1 MFGCAF
7 ETLNY
12 MSAAYNWLW
21 SSFVNHITASNV
33 GAVPS
38 LELLTLHVGKAE
50 SKSLMMV
57 LLESPA
63 SPMVHDETLEGHF
76 SMHTLVGVQNVF
88 QILFLV

>member
-7 ETLNY
+7 ETPNY

-21 SSFVNHITASNV
+21 SSCVNQITACSV
-33 GAVPS
+33 GAVQS
-38 LELLTLHVGKAE
+38 LEPLTFIVGKDE

-63 SPMVHDETLEGHF
+63 SPMVHDETLEG
-76 SMHTLVGVQNVF
+76 NF
-88 QILFLV
+88 QCIH